1 MKIALY
7 IAFHNKSSIDCC
19 KDIIGLISVKNKLVI
34 DSKIKNDLSDEDQK
48 KFSFFDSKKPIENDF
63 NFVFAIG
70 GDGTI
75 LRSITYVKD
84 SNIPILGINTGRLG
98 FLTSIQKENIQ
109 EAISLIDNNKF
120 SIIKRTL
127 LEVKSGSQNDAFYD
141 YPFALNEITIQRKD
155 TTSLLNIS
163 CEINDK
169 YLTNYWSD
177 GLIIS
182 TPTGSTGYSLSNG
195 GSIVSPESNV
205 ILLNPIAPHNINM
218 RSLVIPDN
226 SKINIDIEG
235 DTNINL
241 SVDSRMYSVNC
252 SNQIEIFKAD
262 FTIGTIKFDNDNF
275 YKRLREKLF
284 WGQDMRNKNLKKR
297 NDS

>member
-7 IAFHNKSSIDCC
+7 IAFQNKSSINCC
-19 KDIIGLISVKNKLVI
+19 KEIIDLITDNHQLIV
-34 DSKIKNDLSDEDQK
+34 DSKLKNEIDKNRSDNLVFFNSDESIDP
-48 KFSFFDSKKPIENDF
+48 DID
-63 NFVFAIG
+63 FVFAVG

-84 SNIPILGINTGRLG
+84 SDIPILGVNTGRLG
-98 FLTSIQKENIQ
+98 FLTSVQKESISD
-109 EAISLIDNNKF
+109 AISNIIKNKF
-120 SIIKRTL
+120 SIINRTVL
-127 LEVKSGSQNDAFYD
+127 KVKPGYSNNTFSD

-163 CEINDK
+163 CQINNK

-182 TPTGSTGYSLSNG
+182 SPTGSTGYSLSNG

-226 SKINIDIEG
+226 SNIKIDIEG
-235 DTNINL
+235 DNEINL
-241 SVDSRMYSVNC
+241 SVDSRMYSISS
-252 SNQIEIFKAD
+252 SNQIEISKAD
-262 FTIGTIKFDNDNF
+262 FTVKTIKFDNDNF

-284 WGQDMRNKNLKKR
+284 WGQDMRNKNID
-297 NDS
+297 N

>member
-7 IAFHNKSSIDCC
+7 IAFQNKSSIDCC
-19 KDIIGLISVKNKLVI
+19 KEIIDLISDDNQLIV
-34 DSKIKNDLSDEDQK
+34 DSKLKNEIDKNRSDNLI
-48 KFSFFDSKKPIENDF
+48 FFDSNESIDSDID
-63 NFVFAIG
+63 FVFAVG

-84 SNIPILGINTGRLG
+84 SDIPILGVNTGRLG
-98 FLTSIQKENIQ
+98 FLTSIQKESISD
-109 EAISLIDNNKF
+109 AISNIKNNKF
-120 SIIKRTL
+120 SVINRTVL
-127 LEVKSGSQNDAFYD
+127 KVNLSSLNNTFSN
-141 YPFALNEITIQRKD
+141 YPYALNEVTIQRKD
-155 TTSLLNIS
+155 STSLLNIS
-163 CEINDK
+163 CQINDK

-226 SKINIDIEG
+226 SNIKLNIEG
-235 DTNINL
+235 DNEINL
-241 SVDSRMYSVNC
+241 SVDSRMYSIC
-252 SNQIEIFKAD
+252 SSNQIEILKSS
-262 FTIGTIKFDNDNF
+262 FTIKTIKFDDDNF

-284 WGQDMRNKNLKKR
+284 WGQDMRNKNI
-297 NDS
+297 NN

>member
-7 IAFHNKSSIDCC
+7 IAFQNKSSTDCC
-19 KDIIGLISVKNKLVI
+19 KEIIDLIAENNQLII
-34 DSKIKNDLSDEDQK
+34 DTKIKNELDKSRRN
-48 KFSFFDSKKPIENDF
+48 KFIFFDSNERIDSDID
-63 NFVFAIG
+63 FVFAIG

-84 SNIPILGINTGRLG
+84 SNIPILGVNTGRLG
-98 FLTSIQKENIQ
+98 FLTSIQKESIID
-109 EAISLIDNNKF
+109 AISHIKNKEYTFID
-120 SIIKRTL
+120 RTI
-127 LEVKSGSQNDAFYD
+127 LEVNLGNSNNNFAN
-141 YPFALNEITIQRKD
+141 YPYALNEITIQRKD

-163 CEINDK
+163 CQINDN

-177 GLIIS
+177 GLIVS

-226 SKINIDIEG
+226 SNIKIDIEG
-235 DTNINL
+235 DNEINL
-241 SVDSRMYSVNC
+241 SVDSRMYSISS
-252 SNQIEIFKAD
+252 SNQIEISKAD
-262 FTIGTIKFDNDNF
+262 FSIKTIKFDDDNF

-284 WGQDMRNKNLKKR
+284 WGQDMRNKNIN
-297 NDS
+297 NDT

>member
-7 IAFHNKSSIDCC
+7 IAFQNKSSIDCC
-19 KDIIGLISVKNKLVI
+19 KEIIDLISDNNQLII
-34 DSKIKNDLSDEDQK
+34 DSKVKNDLDESKRDN
-48 KFSFFDSKKPIENDF
+48 FIFFDSDELIDIDVD
-63 NFVFAIG
+63 FVFAIG

-84 SNIPILGINTGRLG
+84 SNIPILGVNTGRLG
-98 FLTSIQKENIQ
+98 FLTSIQKESISD
-109 EAISLIDNNKF
+109 AISHIKNKEYTVIDRTILKVNLDSSNNTF
-120 SIIKRTL
+120 A
-127 LEVKSGSQNDAFYD
+127 N
-141 YPFALNEITIQRKD
+141 YPYALNEITIQRKD

-163 CEINDK
+163 CEINDN

-177 GLIIS
+177 GLIVS

-226 SKINIDIEG
+226 SNIKIDIEG
-235 DTNINL
+235 DNEINL
-241 SVDSRMYSVNC
+241 SVDSRMYSISS
-252 SNQIEIFKAD
+252 SNQIEISKAD
-262 FTIGTIKFDNDNF
+262 FTIKTIKFDDDNF

-284 WGQDMRNKNLKKR
+284 WGQDMRNKNI
-297 NDS
+297 NN

>member
-7 IAFHNKSSIDCC
+7 IAFQNKSSIDCC
-19 KDIIGLISVKNKLVI
+19 MEIINLISDNNQLVV
-34 DSKIKNDLSDEDQK
+34 DSKIKNEIDEK
-48 KFSFFDSKKPIENDF
+48 TCEKLVFFDSNERIDSDID
-63 NFVFAIG
+63 FVFAVG

-84 SNIPILGINTGRLG
+84 SNIPILGVNTGKLG
-98 FLTSIQKENIQ
+98 FLTSVQKES
-109 EAISLIDNNKF
+109 ISDAVSHIKNNKF
-120 SIIKRTL
+120 SIINRTIL
-127 LEVKSGSQNDAFYD
+127 KVKSGSNNNSFAD
-141 YPFALNEITIQRKD
+141 YPYALNEVTIQRKD

-163 CEINDK
+163 CQINDK

-177 GLIIS
+177 GLIVS

-218 RSLVIPDN
+218 RSLVIPNDSN
-226 SKINIDIEG
+226 IKIDIEG
-235 DTNINL
+235 DNEINL
-241 SVDSRMYSVNC
+241 SVDSRMYSVSS
-252 SNQIEIFKAD
+252 SNQIEISKAD
-262 FTIGTIKFDNDNF
+262 FTIKTIKFDNDNF

-284 WGQDMRNKNLKKR
+284 WGQDMRNKNI
-297 NDS
+297 NN

>member
-7 IAFHNKSSIDCC
+7 IAFQNKSSIDCC
-19 KDIIGLISVKNKLVI
+19 MEIINLISDNNQLVV
-34 DSKIKNDLSDEDQK
+34 DSKIKNEIDEK
-48 KFSFFDSKKPIENDF
+48 TCEKLVFFDSNERIDSDID
-63 NFVFAIG
+63 FVFAVG

-84 SNIPILGINTGRLG
+84 SNVPILGVNTGRLG
-98 FLTSIQKENIQ
+98 FLTSVQKESISD
-109 EAISLIDNNKF
+109 AISHIKNNKF
-120 SIIKRTL
+120 SIINRTIL
-127 LEVKSGSQNDAFYD
+127 KVKSSSKNNSFAD
-141 YPFALNEITIQRKD
+141 YPYALNEVTIQRKD

-163 CEINDK
+163 CQINDK

-177 GLIIS
+177 GLIVS

-218 RSLVIPDN
+218 RSLVIPNDSN
-226 SKINIDIEG
+226 IKIDIEG
-235 DTNINL
+235 DNEINL
-241 SVDSRMYSVNC
+241 SVDSRMYSISS
-252 SNQIEIFKAD
+252 SNQIEISKAD
-262 FTIGTIKFDNDNF
+262 FTIKTIKFDNDNF

-284 WGQDMRNKNLKKR
+284 WGQDMRNKNL
-297 NDS
+297 NN

>member
-7 IAFHNKSSIDCC
+7 IAFQNKSSIDCC
-19 KDIIGLISVKNKLVI
+19 MEIINLISDNNQLVV
-34 DSKIKNDLSDEDQK
+34 DSKIKNEIDEK
-48 KFSFFDSKKPIENDF
+48 TCEKLVFFDSNERIDSDID
-63 NFVFAIG
+63 FVFAVG

-84 SNIPILGINTGRLG
+84 SNIPILGVNTGKLG
-98 FLTSIQKENIQ
+98 FLTSVQKESISD
-109 EAISLIDNNKF
+109 AISHIKNNKF
-120 SIIKRTL
+120 SIINRTIL
-127 LEVKSGSQNDAFYD
+127 KVKSSSKNNSFAD
-141 YPFALNEITIQRKD
+141 YPYALNEVTIQRKD

-163 CEINDK
+163 CQINDK

-177 GLIIS
+177 GLIVS

-218 RSLVIPDN
+218 RSLVIPNDSN
-226 SKINIDIEG
+226 IKIDIEG
-235 DTNINL
+235 DNEINL
-241 SVDSRMYSVNC
+241 SVDSRMYSVSS
-252 SNQIEIFKAD
+252 SNQIEISKAD
-262 FTIGTIKFDNDNF
+262 FTIKTIKFDNDNF

-284 WGQDMRNKNLKKR
+284 WGQDMRNKNI
-297 NDS
+297 NN

>member
-7 IAFHNKSSIDCC
+7 IAYQNKSSINCC
-19 KDIIGLISVKNKLVI
+19 KEIIDLISGDNQIII
-34 DSKIKNDLSDEDQK
+34 DSKIKNEIDKSLINK
-48 KFSFFDSKKPIENDF
+48 LIFFDSNKKIESDID
-63 NFVFAIG
+63 FVFAIG

-84 SNIPILGINTGRLG
+84 SNIPILGVNTGRLG
-98 FLTSIQKENIQ
+98 FLTSIQKENIHD
-109 EAISLIDNNKF
+109 AISHIKNKKFTVID
-120 SIIKRTL
+120 RTIL
-127 LEVKSGSQNDAFYD
+127 KVSLGSSDDTFAN
-141 YPFALNEITIQRKD
+141 YPFALNEITVQRKD

-163 CEINDK
+163 CEINDN

-177 GLIIS
+177 GLIVS

-205 ILLNPIAPHNINM
+205 VLLNPIAPHNINM

-226 SKINIDIEG
+226 SKIKIGIEG
-235 DTNINL
+235 DNEINL
-241 SVDSRMYSVNC
+241 SADSRMYSISS
-252 SNQIEIFKAD
+252 SNQIEISKAD
-262 FTIGTIKFDNDNF
+262 FTIKTIKFDNDNF

-284 WGQDMRNKNLKKR
+284 WGQDMRNKNIY
-297 NDS
+297 N

>member
-7 IAFHNKSSIDCC
+7 IAFQNKSSIDCS
-19 KDIIGLISVKNKLVI
+19 KEIIDLISDNNQLFV
-34 DSKIKNDLSDEDQK
+34 DSKIKNEIDKKRSDKLIYFNSSERI
-48 KFSFFDSKKPIENDF
+48 DSDID
-63 NFVFAIG
+63 FVFAVG

-84 SNIPILGINTGRLG
+84 SDIPILGVNTGRLG
-98 FLTSIQKENIQ
+98 FLTSVQKESISD
-109 EAISLIDNNKF
+109 AILHIKNNKF
-120 SIIKRTL
+120 STINRTIL
-127 LEVKSGSQNDAFYD
+127 KVNSGSSNNSFAD
-141 YPFALNEITIQRKD
+141 YPYALNEVTIQRKD

-163 CEINDK
+163 CQINDK

-177 GLIIS
+177 GLIVS

-226 SKINIDIEG
+226 SNIKIDIEG
-235 DTNINL
+235 DNEINL
-241 SVDSRMYSVNC
+241 SVDSRMYSIGS
-252 SNQIEIFKAD
+252 SNQIEISKAD
-262 FTIGTIKFDNDNF
+262 FTIKTIKFDDDNF

-284 WGQDMRNKNLKKR
+284 WGQDMRNKNI
-297 NDS
+297 NN

>member
-7 IAFHNKSSIDCC
+7 IAFQNKSSIDCC
-19 KDIIGLISVKNKLVI
+19 IEIINLISNNNQLIV
-34 DSKIKNDLSDEDQK
+34 DSKIKNEIDEK
-48 KFSFFDSKKPIENDF
+48 TYEKLVFFDSNEKIDNDID
-63 NFVFAIG
+63 FVFAVG

-84 SNIPILGINTGRLG
+84 SNVPILGVNTGRLG
-98 FLTSIQKENIQ
+98 FLTSVQKESISD
-109 EAISLIDNNKF
+109 AISHIKNNKF
-120 SIIKRTL
+120 SIINRTIL
-127 LEVKSGSQNDAFYD
+127 KVKSSSKNNSFAD
-141 YPFALNEITIQRKD
+141 YPYALNEVTIQRKD

-163 CEINDK
+163 CQINDK

-177 GLIIS
+177 GLIVS

-218 RSLVIPDN
+218 RSLVIPNDLN
-226 SKINIDIEG
+226 IKIDIEG
-235 DTNINL
+235 DNEINL
-241 SVDSRMYSVNC
+241 SVDSRMYSVSS
-252 SNQIEIFKAD
+252 SNQIEISKAD
-262 FTIGTIKFDNDNF
+262 FTIKTIKFDNDNF

-284 WGQDMRNKNLKKR
+284 WGQDMRNKNL
-297 NDS
+297 NN

>member
-7 IAFHNKSSIDCC
+7 IAFQNKSSIDCC
-19 KDIIGLISVKNKLVI
+19 IEIINLISDNNQLVV
-34 DSKIKNDLSDEDQK
+34 DSKIKNEIDSKTFEKLV
-48 KFSFFDSKKPIENDF
+48 FFDSNEKIDSDID
-63 NFVFAIG
+63 FVFAVG

-84 SNIPILGINTGRLG
+84 SNIPILGVNTGKLG
-98 FLTSIQKENIQ
+98 FLTSVQKESISD
-109 EAISLIDNNKF
+109 AISHIKNNKF
-120 SIIKRTL
+120 SIINRTIL
-127 LEVKSGSQNDAFYD
+127 KVKSSSNNNSFAD
-141 YPFALNEITIQRKD
+141 YPYALNEVTIQRKD

-163 CEINDK
+163 CQINDK

-177 GLIIS
+177 GLIVS

-218 RSLVIPDN
+218 RSLIIPNDSN
-226 SKINIDIEG
+226 IKIDIEG
-235 DTNINL
+235 DNKINL
-241 SVDSRMYSVNC
+241 SVDSRMYSISS
-252 SNQIEIFKAD
+252 SNQIEISKAD
-262 FTIGTIKFDNDNF
+262 FTIKTIKFDNDNF

-284 WGQDMRNKNLKKR
+284 WGQDMRNKNL
-297 NDS
+297 NN

>member
-7 IAFHNKSSIDCC
+7 IAFQNKSSIDCC
-19 KDIIGLISVKNKLVI
+19 KEIIDLISDDNQLIV
-34 DSKIKNDLSDEDQK
+34 DSKLKNEIDKNRSENLI
-48 KFSFFDSKKPIENDF
+48 FFDSNESIDTDID
-63 NFVFAIG
+63 FVFAVG

-84 SNIPILGINTGRLG
+84 SDIPILGVNTGRLG
-98 FLTSIQKENIQ
+98 FLTSIQKESISD
-109 EAISLIDNNKF
+109 AISNIKNNKF
-120 SIIKRTL
+120 SVINRTVL
-127 LEVKSGSQNDAFYD
+127 KVNLSSLNNTFSN
-141 YPFALNEITIQRKD
+141 YPYALNEVTIQRKD
-155 TTSLLNIS
+155 STSLLNIS
-163 CEINDK
+163 CQINDK

-226 SKINIDIEG
+226 SNIKLNIEG
-235 DTNINL
+235 DNEINL
-241 SVDSRMYSVNC
+241 SVDSRMYSISS
-252 SNQIEIFKAD
+252 SNQIEILKSS
-262 FTIGTIKFDNDNF
+262 FTIKTIKFDDDNF

-284 WGQDMRNKNLKKR
+284 WGQDMRNKNI
-297 NDS
+297 NN

>member
-7 IAFHNKSSIDCC
+7 IAFQNKSSIDCC
-19 KDIIGLISVKNKLVI
+19 KEIIDLISDNNQLIV
-34 DSKIKNDLSDEDQK
+34 DSKLKNEIDKNRSDNLI
-48 KFSFFDSKKPIENDF
+48 FFDSNESIDSDID
-63 NFVFAIG
+63 FVFAVG

-84 SNIPILGINTGRLG
+84 SDIPILGVNTGRLG
-98 FLTSIQKENIQ
+98 FLTSVQKESISD
-109 EAISLIDNNKF
+109 AISNIKNNKF
-120 SIIKRTL
+120 SIIKRTVL
-127 LEVKSGSQNDAFYD
+127 KVNLSSSNNPFSN
-141 YPFALNEITIQRKD
+141 YPYALNEVTIQRKD
-155 TTSLLNIS
+155 STSLLNIS
-163 CEINDK
+163 CQINDK

-195 GSIVSPESNV
+195 GSIASPESNV

-226 SKINIDIEG
+226 SNIKLNIEG
-235 DTNINL
+235 DNEINL
-241 SVDSRMYSVNC
+241 SVDSRMYSISS
-252 SNQIEIFKAD
+252 SNQIEILKSS
-262 FTIGTIKFDNDNF
+262 FTIKTIKFDDDNF

-284 WGQDMRNKNLKKR
+284 WGQDMRNKNI
-297 NDS
+297 NN

>member
-7 IAFHNKSSIDCC
+7 IAFQNKSSIDCC
-19 KDIIGLISVKNKLVI
+19 IEIINLISDNNQLVV
-34 DSKIKNDLSDEDQK
+34 DSKIKNEIDSKTFEKLV
-48 KFSFFDSKKPIENDF
+48 FFDSNEKIDSDID
-63 NFVFAIG
+63 FVFAVG

-84 SNIPILGINTGRLG
+84 SNIPILGVNTGKLG
-98 FLTSIQKENIQ
+98 FLTSVQKESISD
-109 EAISLIDNNKF
+109 AISHIKNNKF
-120 SIIKRTL
+120 SIINRTIL
-127 LEVKSGSQNDAFYD
+127 KVKSSSNNNSFAD
-141 YPFALNEITIQRKD
+141 YPYALNEVTIQRKD

-163 CEINDK
+163 CQINDK

-177 GLIIS
+177 GLIVS

-218 RSLVIPDN
+218 RSLVIPNDSN
-226 SKINIDIEG
+226 IKIDIEG
-235 DTNINL
+235 DNEINL
-241 SVDSRMYSVNC
+241 SVDSRMYSISS
-252 SNQIEIFKAD
+252 SNQIEISKAD
-262 FTIGTIKFDNDNF
+262 FTIKTIKFDNDNF

-284 WGQDMRNKNLKKR
+284 WGQDMRNKNL
-297 NDS
+297 NN